1 MSAAKSNKSVFI
13 RLEPDKSC
21 KIEGRMCF
29 NIISPVSYDMG
40 HLIGALRDRMAKE
53 KRVLLGEGQSLFLY
67 LRHKLMTAFSQK
79 VGAFWEANKD

>member
-1 MSAAKSNKSVFI
+1 MDHSASEAELRTKPLRELYPDVELRTKYRESKMSAAKSNKSVFI

-40 HLIGALRDRMAKE
+40 HLIGALRDRMAK
-53 KRVLLGEGQSLFLY
+53 
-67 LRHKLMTAFSQK
+67 
-79 VGAFWEANKD
+79 